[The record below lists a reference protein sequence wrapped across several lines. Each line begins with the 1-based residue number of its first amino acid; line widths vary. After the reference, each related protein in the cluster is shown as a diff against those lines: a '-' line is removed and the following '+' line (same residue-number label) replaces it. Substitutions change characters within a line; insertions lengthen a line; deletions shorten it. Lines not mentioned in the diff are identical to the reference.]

1 MEVCGITGWIRC
13 EPCVGL
19 SSSHRRI
26 GRLSGGELAVYF
38 FGRTRSSLVTM
49 LPEVCELA
57 QQVAWKEDASP
68 WTPADKASHDFLVK
82 ALRSLTPDV
91 AVVSEKS
98 ESSADC
104 TAEAIV
110 LADQSA

>member
-1 MEVCGITGWIRC
+1 MDVCGITGWIRC

-38 FGRTRSSLVTM
+38 FDRTRSSLMTM

-68 WTPADKASHDFLVK
+68 WTPSHDFLVK

-91 AVVSEKS
+91 PVVSEKS
-98 ESSADC
+98 ESSADR